1 MGFSQKIREYFKAKN
16 MTIREVAQQMDNYN
30 ESLVGRY
37 MSSDKI
43 SGTFITKLKKYF
55 PDIDINYMVSDDQE
69 NDVLKEGDEEY
80 KVRSSEIIEE
90 IEQKLTELKK
100 IVKPKK

>member
-1 MGFSQKIREYFKAKN
+1 MGFSQKIKDYFKSKN

-30 ESLVGRY
+30 EALVGRY

-55 PDIDINYMVSDDQE
+55 PDIDINYMLSDEIE
-69 NDVLKEGDEEY
+69 NNHVNEDSEVY
-80 KVRSSEIIEE
+80 KTRSTEIIEE
-90 IEQKLTELKK
+90 IEERLTELKK
-100 IVKPKK
+100 IVTPK